1 MGQVCSVN
9 ILNQRDFVF
18 VFIDPELHL
27 ISPKFKVGFV
37 LVGEGTPYGGRPG

>member
-1 MGQVCSVN
+1 MGQICSVN

-18 VFIDPELHL
+18 VLIDLELHL
-27 ISPKFKVGFV
+27 NSSKSKVDFV